1 MDEEDKIFRDYI
13 KNRITLN
20 EYFKKIV
27 ELKNEKFFTNTNR
40 PNSDTNLR
48 MPGSTAKTGY
58 NPANSE
64 GVIIP
69 ECTEN

>member
-27 ELKNEKFFTNTNR
+27 ELKNDM
-40 PNSDTNLR
+40 S
-48 MPGSTAKTGY
+48 
-58 NPANSE
+58 
-64 GVIIP
+64 
-69 ECTEN
+69 